1 MAVLVWLDGS
11 MARWLKSPVLW
22 LTGDAVRRE
31 CPSGAVHHGIVCNIE
46 CKAQKMCHV
55 AVRQPPVAVVQ
66 GEGISDKLVNGKMV
80 MHKKIRMSRL
90 FSVFG
95 AWTGWTWTGSFFN

>member
-1 MAVLVWLDGS
+1 

-22 LTGDAVRRE
+22 PTGDAVRRE

-46 CKAQKMCHV
+46 CKAQQMCHV
-55 AVRQPPVAVVQ
+55 AVRQLPVVIVQ
-66 GEGISDKLVNGKMV
+66 GEGISGELVNGKMV
-80 MHKKIRMSRL
+80 MHKRIRMSRL

-95 AWTGWTWTGSFFN
+95 AWTGGRGQGAFSTDFIFLY

>member
-1 MAVLVWLDGS
+1 

-31 CPSGAVHHGIVCNIE
+31 CPSGAMHHGIVCNIE
-46 CKAQKMCHV
+46 CKAQQMCHV
-55 AVRQPPVAVVQ
+55 AVRQMPVVIVQ
-66 GEGISDKLVNGKMV
+66 GEGISGEVVNGKMV

-95 AWTGWTWTGSFFN
+95 AWTGGRGQGAFSTYYIFLY